1 MAENQDDQPIE
12 DRIAEIEAAEAAA
25 MAEAEAE
32 EAAEADD
39 EAHEPSPEDAIRALQ
54 AELEDTRDRLLR
66 TAAEV
71 QNARRRSERD
81 IKDARQ
87 YAVSGFAGDVLSVAD
102 NLSRALQVAQAE
114 ALEGP
119 AKTLVDGVA
128 LTEKTLLSTLER
140 HGVKRVEPEPG
151 EAFDPNRHQATAQIP
166 SEHAVGSIAVSFA
179 PGYVIGD
186 RILRAAM
193 VAVSAGQPEAQTGGD
208 SNGSVDSDA
217 EPGSGINVKA

>member
-12 DRIAEIEAAEAAA
+12 DRIEEIEAAEAEA
-25 MAEAEAE
+25 MAEAEA
-32 EAAEADD
+32 AEAMMAED
-39 EAHEPSPEDAIRALQ
+39 EPQEPSPEDAIRALQ

-71 QNARRRSERD
+71 QNARRRAEKD
-81 IKDARQ
+81 VKDARQ
-87 YAVSGFAGDVLSVAD
+87 YAVSAFAGDILNVAD
-102 NLSRALQVAQAE
+102 NLSRALQLAQAE

-128 LTEKTLLSTLER
+128 LTEKTLLSTLGR

-166 SEHAVGSIAVSFA
+166 SEHEVGGIAVCFA

-193 VAVSAGQPEAQTGGD
+193 VAVSSGQVETQTD
-208 SNGSVDSDA
+208 ENANTPIDENA